1 MKKIEP
7 PQEVLDCLSNEMNVN
22 IGHFLTK
29 YHSFDYAFKDKV
41 NDLLSSMLSDSK
53 KTSKLDSNVHYYEK
67 GNYEQN
73 DFMQV
78 MFDCFREFNTKK
90 GLELHKAIY
99 EHTNRGGDNWFP
111 IVEIASPVK
120 DYSDQPQNITVFRGC
135 SLKEFESKNYRQSW
149 SSELDVAK
157 IFAFT
162 HFNSDENKRV
172 VIKATV
178 SNTDIAWMRN
188 GESEVVLLP
197 GFTPLSST
205 IELDYNQYCQ
215 MKK

>member
-7 PQEVLDCLSNEMNVN
+7 PQEVLNCLSDEMNVN
-22 IGHFLTK
+22 IKHFLTK
-29 YHSFDYAFKDKV
+29 YHSFDSGFKDKA
-41 NDLLSSMLSDSK
+41 NDLLLSMLIDSK
-53 KTSKLDSNVHYYEK
+53 KPSKLDGKLHYYEK
-67 GNYEQN
+67 GNDEQN

-99 EHTNRGGDNWFP
+99 EHTNRGVDNWFP
-111 IVEIASPVK
+111 IVEIASPVE
-120 DYSDQPQNITVFRGC
+120 DYSDQPQTITVFRGC
-135 SLKEFESKNYRQSW
+135 ALKEFESKSYRQSW

-157 IFAFT
+157 TFAFT
-162 HFNSDENKRV
+162 HFNSDKNKRV

-178 SNTDIAWMRN
+178 NNSDIAWMRN

-197 GFTPLSST
+197 NITPLTST
-205 IELDYNQYCQ
+205 IELNYNQYCQ
-215 MKK
+215 MTK

>member
-22 IGHFLTK
+22 IKHFLTK
-29 YHSFDYAFKDKV
+29 YYSLEDSFKSTV
-41 NDLLSSMLSDSK
+41 NSLLSSMHSDSK
-53 KTSKLDSNVHYYEK
+53 KLGELDGKVHYYED
-67 GNYEQN
+67 GNDEQN

-111 IVEIASPVK
+111 IVEIASPVE
-120 DYSDQPQNITVFRGC
+120 DYSDQPQTITVFRGC

-157 IFAFT
+157 TFAFT

-178 SNTDIAWMRN
+178 SNTDIVWMRN